1 MKIRAHAN
9 LFIAKTYIYLWI
21 ICLLPRHVVEG
32 PHRSSLWSIAIVPI
46 PPLRLSHSNMLPYA
60 TIIALA
66 LLHVTNAA
74 SISSFRALENVKMF
88 ADRFI
93 GSDDNNATIFENDV
107 V

>member
-1 MKIRAHAN
+1 
-9 LFIAKTYIYLWI
+9 
-21 ICLLPRHVVEG
+21 
-32 PHRSSLWSIAIVPI
+32 
-46 PPLRLSHSNMLPYA
+46 MLPYA